1 MWKWFQNVDVILRG
15 EATSPVALRDG
26 ELKIPLRD
34 TVAVALALAAIYGLC
49 MGSFSV
55 FKEIDPKLVSHP
67 TITRTLQLMAT
78 TIKVPL
84 LFALTLAV
92 TFPSLYVFNALV
104 GSRLHCLSMLR
115 LLVASLAVNIC
126 VLASLGPIVAFFSV
140 STNSYGFMVLFNVAM
155 FTIGGVLGLMFLLR
169 TLNRMTRGT
178 LPSTNTA
185 EGSVGEPQNDARI
198 GSVDDDQSESD
209 TEQVEAALVDHGALD
224 LMEGEQWGRRVRF
237 VFTVWLVT
245 FSLVG
250 SQMGWVLRP
259 FIGDPKEP
267 FTLFRERE
275 SNFFAAVLRTLGHL
289 LGIVD

>member
-1 MWKWFQNVDVILRG
+1 
-15 EATSPVALRDG
+15 
-26 ELKIPLRD
+26 
-34 TVAVALALAAIYGLC
+34 

-55 FKEIDPKLVSHP
+55 FKEIDPEVVPHP
-67 TITRTLQLMAT
+67 TVTRTLQLLAT
-78 TIKVPL
+78 TLKVPL

-104 GSRLHCLSMLR
+104 GSRLYCLAMLR
-115 LLVASLAVNIC
+115 LLVASLVVNIC

-178 LPSTNTA
+178 LPAAKRSELRASEHA
-185 EGSVGEPQNDARI
+185 EDTRMDSVEGFSDGDAEH
-198 GSVDDDQSESD
+198 VD
-209 TEQVEAALVDHGALD
+209 AALVDAGALD

-237 VFTVWLVT
+237 VFTVWLVI